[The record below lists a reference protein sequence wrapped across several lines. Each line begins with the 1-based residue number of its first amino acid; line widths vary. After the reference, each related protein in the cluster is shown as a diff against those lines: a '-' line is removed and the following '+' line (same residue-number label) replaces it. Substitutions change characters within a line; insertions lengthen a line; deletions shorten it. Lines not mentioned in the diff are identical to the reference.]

1 MVADNGDWPV
11 TDERG
16 QAPDLVGGDN
26 GQQAGAGPVRLV
38 TLLLSAL
45 SAYGRRVDAE
55 MAAAGFAGRE
65 FPETPV
71 IRMCSDPEG
80 ITITEISKRLGITRQ
95 GASKIVGRLRER
107 GYLLV
112 TPSPTSGREKTVTL
126 TTRAQEYLVQ
136 QRRAGEA
143 AEAQLRA
150 QLGGKAFEQL
160 TETLGQLAEGQ
171 PDSMDAVIRRYT
183 LKLHLPAAAGPGGH
197 AAGPPDSHEPQDG
210 CGLDR
215 EGGDGTPRP

>member
-1 MVADNGDWPV
+1 MSTMVADNGRQPAA
-11 TDERG
+11 DERG
-16 QAPDLVGGDN
+16 QAPDLAGGDS
-26 GQQAGAGPVRLV
+26 GRQAAPGPVRLV
-38 TLLLSAL
+38 PLLLSAL
-45 SAYGRRVDAE
+45 SACGRRVDAE
-55 MAAAGFAGRE
+55 MAAAGIADRE

-71 IRMCSDPEG
+71 IRMCSAPEG

-136 QRRAGEA
+136 QRRASEA
-143 AEAQLRA
+143 VEAQLRA
-150 QLGGKAFEQL
+150 QLGDEAFEQL
-160 TETLGQLAEGQ
+160 TETLGQLGEGQ
-171 PDSMDAVIRRYT
+171 PGSADAVMRRYA

-197 AAGPPDSHEPQDG
+197 PSPATPARPPDSHEPQG
-210 CGLDR
+210 R
-215 EGGDGTPRP
+215 